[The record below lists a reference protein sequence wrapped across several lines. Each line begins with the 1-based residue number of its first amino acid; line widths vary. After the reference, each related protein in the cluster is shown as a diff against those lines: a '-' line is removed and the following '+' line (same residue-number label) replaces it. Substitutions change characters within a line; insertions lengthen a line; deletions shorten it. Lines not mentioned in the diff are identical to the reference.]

1 MADERETIDEPMQA
15 NTAEPATGQK
25 SRRSDNRR
33 DRGTLSDSR
42 VGRSVRKGVRGLD
55 SQISEGSV
63 AWLVKL
69 VGQWLG
75 YFFTSVNEWSKIR
88 RLSAQ
93 RRAEDSRAAD
103 ELDAEAFERMEDGN

>member
-1 MADERETIDEPMQA
+1 MANEREVIDEPTQI
-15 NTAEPATGQK
+15 NTAEPNTGQ
-25 SRRSDNRR
+25 RSQRGNNRS

-93 RRAEDSRAAD
+93 RRAEDNRAAE
-103 ELDAEAFERMEDGN
+103 ELDAEAFDRMEDGN